1 MSAASDHL
9 GKPAAQAPTA
19 VRAPRGLRK
28 WLYRLAALTLVPA
41 VFFLVLELAL
51 RVAGFGQSTAFF
63 VDGAETERAAVWI
76 DNPVFGRWVFP
87 RSLESVPQP
96 LPFALAKRKAAGTYR
111 IFVLGESAALGFPD
125 SSSSFAR
132 VLEVMLRACHP
143 ETQLEVVNASMVA
156 INSHVALPIARHCAR
171 CEPDL
176 FVVHLGNNEVVGP
189 FGAAGVLGPFSPHRR
204 VIQANL
210 AIKTTRTGQLVHR
223 LVNSLGPGRASP
235 QVWDGMG
242 MFVDSQVRADDE
254 RLPRIYGHFRD
265 NLADICAVGTAAGAR
280 VIVCTIPVN
289 LRDSAPFGSLH
300 AADLDPWQLEEWQT
314 PFQAGVRAEAAGRC
328 AEALDAYARAAEIDA
343 GHAELAFRRGRC
355 AEALG
360 NMGAAAEHYRRAR
373 DLDTLRFRSDSTIN
387 RTVRAVAAGHDAAS
401 VRLADA
407 EQAFDAVGVPG
418 DALFLEHVHMT
429 FKGNYLLAR
438 SVYETLAEM
447 APPAL
452 GPAANNRTVP
462 AEAECARRLGYT
474 EWTRW
479 KYATQLY
486 DQLLDGPPFTLQF
499 DHAERIARWRAMLA
513 QLQGRLKAGGID
525 KAMVEAQSAVEANG
539 GDWMMRMQ
547 LGDLFGEANRP
558 AEALAQYQQA
568 TALLRH
574 YPIAHRKAGTMLLKL
589 GDAAAAERRFR
600 EALRLAPEDIESH
613 IGLAEALEGQGLNDA
628 ALAVYHEQMQ
638 RSPHRAYAPEA
649 LGRFLYR
656 TGKLDEAR
664 AQLTEALRR
673 EPRRASIHVDLGMT
687 ALKQE
692 RAQEAIEHFEAALAL
707 QADWP
712 ELRQQ
717 LDELRKRRHRTERK

>member
-9 GKPAAQAPTA
+9 GKPAATA
-19 VRAPRGLRK
+19 QRRPRGLRK
-28 WLYRLAALTLVPA
+28 WLYRLAAMTLVPA

-51 RVAGFGQSTAFF
+51 HVAGFGQSTAFF
-63 VDGAETERAAVWI
+63 VDGAEMERAAVWI

-132 VLEVMLRACHP
+132 ILEVMLQARHP
-143 ETQLEVVNASMVA
+143 ETRFEVVNASMVA
-156 INSHVALPIARHCAR
+156 INSHVALPIARQCAR

-210 AIKTTRTGQLVHR
+210 AVKTTRTGQLVNR
-223 LVNSLGPGRASP
+223 LVNGLGSARASP

-265 NLADICAVGTAAGAR
+265 NLADICTVGTAAGAG

-300 AADLDPWQLEEWQT
+300 AADLDPGRLEEWQSH
-314 PFQAGVRAEAAGRC
+314 FQAGVGAEAAERF
-328 AEALDAYARAAEIDA
+328 AEALDAYGRADAIDA
-343 GHAELAFRRGRC
+343 DYAELAFRRGRC
-355 AEALG
+355 RVALG
-360 NMGAAAEHYRRAR
+360 QVGEADEHYRRAR

-387 RTVRAVAAGHDAAS
+387 RTIREVAAGHDAAS

-407 EQAFDAVGVPG
+407 ELVFDAKGVPG

-438 SVYETLAEM
+438 TVCETLADV

-452 GPAANNRTVP
+452 GPAAVAVP
-462 AEAECARRLGYT
+462 AESECARRLGYT

-486 DQLLDGPPFTLQF
+486 DQLLDGPPFTSQF
-499 DHAERIARWRAMLA
+499 DHAERIARWRDLLA

-525 KAMVEAQSAVEANG
+525 QALADARGAVEANG

-547 LGDLFGEANRP
+547 LGDLLSEANRP
-558 AEALAQYQQA
+558 AEALEQYQQA
-568 TALLRH
+568 TTVLRH
-574 YPIAHRKAGTMLLKL
+574 YSIAHRKAGTMLLKL

-613 IGLAEALEGQGLNDA
+613 IGLAEAMEGQGLNDA
-628 ALAVYHEQMQ
+628 ALAIYQDQMQ

-673 EPRRASIHVDLGMT
+673 EPKRASIHVDLGMT

-692 RAQEAIEHFEAALAL
+692 RAQEAIEHFEAALVL
-707 QADWP
+707 QPDWP
-712 ELRQQ
+712 ELRQH
-717 LDELRKRRHRTERK
+717 LAELRKGRQRAGGK